1 MMTATHRHSAP
12 PRGSAL
18 ARPSL
23 WLAALLLV
31 AAALAGGTADV
42 RGPVALQGGA
52 VLERVAQDLAV
63 LRQSEAPSLQRR
75 MTADD
80 RAEGSGG
87 PDVVDVS
94 ATPPAHSAG
103 RSGGASATGAPA
115 RPGDRRLLPEA
126 RAPPA

>member
-1 MMTATHRHSAP
+1 MTATHRHSAP
-12 PRGSAL
+12 PRRSAL
-18 ARPSL
+18 ARPRL

-31 AAALAGGTADV
+31 AAALAGGTADG
-42 RGPVALQGGA
+42 RRPVALQGSA

-87 PDVVDVS
+87 PDVADVS
-94 ATPPAHSAG
+94 ATLPAHSAD
-103 RSGGASATGAPA
+103 RFAGAATTGAPV
-115 RPGDRRLLPEA
+115 RPDDRRRLPEA